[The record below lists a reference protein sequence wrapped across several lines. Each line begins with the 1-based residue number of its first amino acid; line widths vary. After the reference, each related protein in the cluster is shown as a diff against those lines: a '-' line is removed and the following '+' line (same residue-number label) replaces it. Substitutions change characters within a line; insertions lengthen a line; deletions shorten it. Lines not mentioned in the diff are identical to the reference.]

1 MSPEEIVRAWKDED
15 YRDLLSP
22 EQRAALPD
30 HPAGP
35 LLSTLW
41 ELPEDEEARS
51 LLLWC
56 AYEETL
62 LGDPLAIAGDPNE
75 DPEGTR

>member
-22 EQRAALPD
+22 EQRAALPV

-35 LLSTLW
+35 LLSSLW

-51 LLLWC
+51 LLVWC

-62 LGDPLAIAGDPNE
+62 LSDPPAAAKDPDE
-75 DPEGTR
+75 SREGAR

>member
-15 YRDLLSP
+15 FRDLLSP
-22 EQRAALPD
+22 EQRADLPE

-35 LLSTLW
+35 LLSYLW

-56 AYEETL
+56 PMEETL
-62 LGDPLAIAGDPNE
+62 LSEAPAGQN
-75 DPEGTR
+75 PESRR